1 MFGTFSDKCSG
12 RTRKGNRSKM
22 KAGADFLASVR
33 FWCIPFEEVETQIR
47 SNFVKMQISSNFRS
61 DKFFEILESFAQGLD
76 FSQNVQNA
84 VLSVSLLRSTSQVHR
99 QGYRSWAPYR
109 PRSVKLY
116 YKSLVLGS
124 VKLNYRSLYYKSPAL
139 GWVQLYYNSLEQGS
153 VKLNNNSLV
162 QVSKTELQKPVL
174 QKPSTGVSTTALQ

>member
-1 MFGTFSDKCSG
+1 MFGTFSDKCSW

-22 KAGADFLASVR
+22 KAGADFLSSVR

-47 SNFVKMQISSNFRS
+47 SNFVKMQLSSNFRS

-76 FSQNVQNA
+76 FSRNVQNA
-84 VLSVSLLRSTSQVHR
+84 VLSVSLRISTSQVHR
-99 QGYRSWAPYR
+99 HRDHSWAPYR

-124 VKLNYRSLYYKSPAL
+124 VKLNYKSLYYESPAL
-139 GWVQLYYNSLEQGS
+139 RWVQLYYNSFEQGS
-153 VKLNNNSLV
+153 VQLYYNSLV
-162 QVSKTELQKPVL
+162 Q
-174 QKPSTGVSTTALQ
+174 G